1 MTCAWPSPFASRSAP
16 QNASLRDPTEIIVD
30 GWRPARHD
38 HVETNGLGDP
48 IGMSERARAPVP
60 GLNNGVK
67 TERYAMRE
75 QRLAAVAI
83 EGDESVP
90 QILGLAGQLP
100 GPCTMPFVDG
110 LGECSI
116 IQPRRLL
123 SESDALCVDLQAGIG
138 AIAIEEF

>member
-1 MTCAWPSPFASRSAP
+1 MSCAWPSPFASAP
-16 QNASLRDPTEIIVD
+16 REHASLRDPTEIIVD

-60 GLNNGVK
+60 GLNNNVK

-75 QRLAAVAI
+75 QRLVAVAI

-90 QILGLAGQLP
+90 QSSVSRGNCAADARGRSSTALASAVSFSP
-100 GPCTMPFVDG
+100 GDCCPKAMLFA
-110 LGECSI
+110 SI
-116 IQPRRLL
+116 SRQELEL
-123 SESDALCVDLQAGIG
+123 
-138 AIAIEEF
+138 